1 VNKAQLK
8 KKFTEWLT
16 MFVAKPNEA
25 FNNLPV
31 CPYALQALQ
40 ENKVKFEFVEFGLHE
55 KLVSYIDKWDDDYDT
70 VVIFVHETYLAKVFP
85 RIIESANK
93 YVMPH
98 DLVIL
103 EDHPDIPEV
112 INKVK
117 VNFGE
122 ATVVF
127 VQRLSKINKASQHLK
142 ENTKYYDNWSQE
154 NLDDVVTWRFE

>member
-1 VNKAQLK
+1 MN
-8 KKFTEWLT
+8 
-16 MFVAKPNEA
+16 
-25 FNNLPV
+25 
-31 CPYALQALQ
+31 
-40 ENKVKFEFVEFGLHE
+40 
-55 KLVSYIDKWDDDYDT
+55 DT